1 MGIFFRVKKFQKFSS
16 NNKKMNDIEK
26 AVFVENPRGYLKKYY
41 KNKLT
46 EDGEVSGDAAV
57 AALTDIDTKINA
69 YRLIE
74 VSLAQKK
81 KRMED
86 GLPETVN
93 SLEAVRHLLATNKKE
108 LPTNFELTEG
118 VYKNATI
125 ENTGKVMLF
134 IGANIALE
142 YDTAEAEAL
151 LSKNKTEA
159 KRKIDEIKSEL
170 DFLSEQ
176 ILISEM
182 SKARIVSWAD
192 QNEK

>member
-1 MGIFFRVKKFQKFSS
+1 MG
-16 NNKKMNDIEK
+16 
-26 AVFVENPRGYLKKYY
+26 
-41 KNKLT
+41 
-46 EDGEVSGDAAV
+46 
-57 AALTDIDTKINA
+57 KINA

-93 SLEAVRHLLATNKKE
+93 SLEAVRHLLASNKKE

-142 YDTAEAEAL
+142 YDTAEAEKL
-151 LSKNKTEA
+151 LNKNKTE
-159 KRKIDEIKSEL
+159 KKFFRKK
-170 DFLSEQ
+170 
-176 ILISEM
+176 
-182 SKARIVSWAD
+182 K
-192 QNEK
+192 KKKKKKK